1 MSSAADQI
9 KGADESRL
17 GAPAEAQAGPPVLVI
32 DDDPKMREVA
42 VWALEDE
49 GFTVDAAGSRQQAA
63 ERAQK
68 RPPALVVL
76 DMGLPPD
83 NGETV
88 AADLRAACGERLPI
102 LVITADGRASEKAR
116 RVGAFAYLHKPFDVD
131 ELVRL
136 VRRQLAA

>member
-1 MSSAADQI
+1 MSSTADPTPGANDHLSAANP
-9 KGADESRL
+9 ET
-17 GAPAEAQAGPPVLVI
+17 QARPPVLVV
-32 DDDPKMREVA
+32 DDDPKIREVA

-49 GFTVDAAGSRQQAA
+49 GFTVDAAGNRQQAA
-63 ERAQK
+63 ERAQECA
-68 RPPALVVL
+68 PALVVL

-83 NGETV
+83 NGDTV

-102 LVITADGRASEKAR
+102 LVITADGSASEKAR

-136 VRRQLAA
+136 VREQLAA